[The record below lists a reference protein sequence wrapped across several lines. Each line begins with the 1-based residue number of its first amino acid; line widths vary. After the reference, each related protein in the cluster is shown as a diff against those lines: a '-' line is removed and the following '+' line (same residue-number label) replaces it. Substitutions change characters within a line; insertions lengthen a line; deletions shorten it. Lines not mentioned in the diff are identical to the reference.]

1 MMAAVKGVS
10 VLKQIWRAIPLK
22 LVLLL
27 TAAGLAM
34 GEWYPLSH
42 YPMYSH
48 FEGQEYYVF
57 LADGEGQPVPCKD
70 FGLTAPKL
78 KKRFKGEL
86 KEAGL
91 KESDLRE
98 GKLAPEDIGG
108 IASKVLERVAEARR
122 DYARIS
128 PGQELTMSLVHVFS
142 EDGEIKKRSYRVAGT
157 VLK

>member
-1 MMAAVKGVS
+1 MMAAVRGVS

-27 TAAGLAM
+27 TAAGLAL

-48 FEGQEYYVF
+48 FEGRDYYVF
-57 LADGEGQPVPCKD
+57 LADSTGQPVPCKD

-86 KEAGL
+86 KDAGL
-91 KESDLRE
+91 KESDLRD
-98 GKLAPEDIGG
+98 GKLAAEDVGE
-108 IASKVLERVAEARR
+108 IASKVLERVAGARR
-122 DYARIS
+122 DYARLS
-128 PGQELTMSLVHVFS
+128 LGQELTMSIVHVFS
-142 EDGEIKKRSYRVAGT
+142 EGGEIKKRSYRVAGT
-157 VLK
+157 LLK